1 MGDPVYNIALYSPN
15 GGVCISEVPIRQ
27 ILGTDYTRADIANDL
42 EFDDFDGDCDRTS
55 VGAIDVL
62 VPSFDGV
69 DAIITQ
75 ITGIGQP
82 DPSPSRTP
90 APSASRT
97 PAPSPSRPPAP
108 SVTPTPSRTPSP
120 QCTEICNCPV
130 FTCHLVYDFDDSDEV
145 FYN

>member
-1 MGDPVYNIALYSPN
+1 MG
-15 GGVCISEVPIRQ
+15 
-27 ILGTDYTRADIANDL
+27 
-42 EFDDFDGDCDRTS
+42 DFDGDCDRTS

-82 DPSPSRTP
+82 DPSPSPTP

-97 PAPSPSRPPAP
+97 PAPSASRTPSPSRTPAP

-120 QCTEICNCPV
+120 QCTEVCNCPV
-130 FTCHLVYDFDDSDEV
+130 FTCHLVYDFDDTDDQI
-145 FYN
+145 FFN